1 MKHPRYELR
10 SITGYETAHAVPGEG
25 KLSTTYW
32 VADTWDCYREV
43 SLQRIASGGR
53 ATAPYYELAG
63 KTTKHRRMAERNL
76 RRLNRA
82 HDEWLAA

>member
-10 SITGYETAHAVPGEG
+10 SIT
-25 KLSTTYW
+25 
-32 VADTWDCYREV
+32 
-43 SLQRIASGGR
+43 
-53 ATAPYYELAG
+53 ELAG